1 MAHYQLG
8 HEEAAR
14 EMLATLHGMM
24 QEKRWA
30 GLTDPRN
37 FLREADELIGA
48 GDVE

>member
-8 HEEAAR
+8 HEKAAR
-14 EMLATLHGMM
+14 EMLAKLHGMM

-30 GLTDPRN
+30 GLTELQR
-37 FLREADELIGA
+37 FLGEADELIGA